1 MDAIIVRRNPT
12 RALSV
17 IEPESFLEDLDR
29 CALDVWNSW
38 TPVVYHDH
46 REEIPMD
53 MYETKDDLIIEAELP
68 GFKKEDIDVK
78 LEGDSLTLKAVSKK
92 EELPEESTSYLGE
105 RCFGEYSR
113 SLTLPVPVQSDK
125 VVASFENGLLEL
137 RLPKTEQ
144 VKARHIEVKAK

>member
-12 RALSV
+12 LALSLT
-17 IEPESFLEDLDR
+17 EPDNFLEELDR
-29 CALDVWNSW
+29 YALDVWNSW
-38 TPVVYHDH
+38 TPLVYHD
-46 REEIPMD
+46 RRAEIPMD
-53 MYETKDDLIIEAELP
+53 MHETKDDLIVKAELP

-78 LEGDSLTLKAVSKK
+78 LEGDSLTLKAVSKR
-92 EELPEESTSYLGE
+92 EELPKESTSYLSE

-125 VVASFENGLLEL
+125 VVASFENGILEL